1 MIQQK
6 QHWTKCAFCV
16 AWRWGPVLA
25 AFYLY
30 LPSRGTYSVT
40 THGSAGRHSITCRI
54 WCGAG
59 PDPEPWPRQ
68 HQGGAE
74 PTHECWARNVMHLV
88 LLPPFFSMGLW
99 LKRGSFQACQAAL
112 CFPQVTW
119 LDLTGSENRTSS
131 VPFYF
136 YFLYLVA
143 IEFVKAAVYWTIKA
157 LWGNWRGAAPTVRCS
172 SLLFLNAAEVGHGV
186 WSLAASPCSLPWV
199 SMAAP
204 LLLQKENGE
213 VLSGCF
219 PFLALPACCSHC
231 CALGVCSSSHM
242 AAPRLRL
249 GLAGGSVCGSAV
261 SRSSGRDRRHW
272 GFHNTPE
279 YSGCSLKQCYFLQ
292 ECRRAIVSWRP
303 FWRVTPYCL

>member
-1 MIQQK
+1 ME
-6 QHWTKCAFCV
+6 
-16 AWRWGPVLA
+16 VLA
-25 AFYLY
+25 DTAS
-30 LPSRGTYSVT
+30 PA
-40 THGSAGRHSITCRI
+40 GS
-54 WCGAG
+54 GAG
-59 PDPEPWPRQ
+59 PDLILSRGPGSTREVQSPPMSVGPETSCIWS
-68 HQGGAE
+68 
-74 PTHECWARNVMHLV
+74 CY
-88 LLPPFFSMGLW
+88 LLRAPFFSMGLW
-99 LKRGSFQACQAAL
+99 LKRGSFQACRAAL

-261 SRSSGRDRRHW
+261 SRSSGRDWRHW

-292 ECRRAIVSWRP
+292 ECRRAIVSWWP